1 MQCKG
6 GDDMKLPIWYKGLL
20 VLGACLLI
28 ANAAVIVL
36 NCYSHWNQKEAVKE
50 YKESQEAEDLVIDV
64 PEPCTEGYLTVSDYA
79 GVTHFQYEGEII
91 IENDGL
97 NGEPINIQIHIPNED
112 PAYQLEEE

>member
-1 MQCKG
+1 
-6 GDDMKLPIWYKGLL
+6 MKLPIWYKGLL

-28 ANAAVIVL
+28 VNAAVIVL
-36 NCYSHWNQKEAVKE
+36 NCYFHWNQKEAVKE
-50 YKESQEAEDLVIDV
+50 YKESQEAEALVIDV
-64 PEPCTEGYLTVSDYA
+64 TEPCTEGYLTVSDYA